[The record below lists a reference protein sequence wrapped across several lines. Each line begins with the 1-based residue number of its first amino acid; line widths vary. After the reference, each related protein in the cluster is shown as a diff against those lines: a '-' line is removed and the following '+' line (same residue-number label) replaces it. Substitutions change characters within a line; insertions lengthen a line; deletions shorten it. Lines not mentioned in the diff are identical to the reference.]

1 MLRGYPLMPVFKQ
14 EHPPTDWKP
23 TASLHALKQAA
34 ALRQAIREWM
44 QCQRVLEVCTPPLS
58 RSANT
63 DPQVESL
70 EVMPSDGTATQRYLH
85 TSPEFA
91 MKRLLCAYPDSDL
104 YQIATVFRAEAQG
117 RYHTSQFNLLE
128 WYRVGMDHLALM
140 QDMQALLTHI
150 WHAFGTEFPGAD
162 TRSYCQEVFD
172 RLGQWPDE
180 LDGLRI
186 RNYFADKQRSFPD
199 GLEADLAASL
209 DLFMDE
215 FVLPEF
221 DKSKVTFLFEY
232 PASQAALARIATTES
247 GRQVAERFEVFVGR
261 VELANG
267 FHELSDANQQ
277 RQRFA
282 EDLHRRAARSQR
294 GVPIDQHLLSA
305 LSSGLPDCA
314 GVALGLDRLH
324 MVLGNHDHIHRVI
337 PFSDE
342 QA

>member
-1 MLRGYPLMPVFKQ
+1 MPAYRH
-14 EHPPTDWKP
+14 EHPPTSWKP

-34 ALRQAIREWM
+34 TLRQAIREWM
-44 QCQRVLEVCTPPLS
+44 HSQGVLEVCTPPLS
-58 RSANT
+58 HSANT

-70 EVMPSDGTATQRYLH
+70 EVMPSDGTALQRYLH

-91 MKRLLCAYPDSDL
+91 MKRLLCAYPDTDL
-104 YQIATVFRAEAQG
+104 YQIATVFRAEEQG
-117 RYHTSQFNLLE
+117 RYHTSQFTLLE

-150 WHAFGTEFPGAD
+150 WHAFGRELSGAD

-180 LDGLRI
+180 LDGVRI
-186 RNYFADKQRSFPD
+186 KNYFADNQRSFPD
-199 GLEADLAASL
+199 GLEANVASSL

-232 PASQAALARIATTES
+232 PASQAALARIATTAS
-247 GRQVAERFEVFVGR
+247 GRQVAERFEVFIGQ

-267 FHELSDANQQ
+267 FHELSDPDQQ
-277 RQRFA
+277 RQRF
-282 EDLHRRAARSQR
+282 EQDLHRRASRSQR
-294 GVPIDQHLLSA
+294 GVPVDQHLLAA

-324 MVLGNHDHIHRVI
+324 MVLGSHDHIQQVT
-337 PFSDE
+337 PFSDDN
-342 QA
+342 A